1 VKRLAL
7 VLPLSFLVAAGCSTS
22 PKAEAPPA
30 TAKVEPGTPT
40 PEMIEKERQLK
51 MQARSLI
58 GLPISESEE
67 QPQAREAWLV
77 FDDAATGKKLQRIP
91 KHPTFRVVDGE
102 LRNMVLGGTIR
113 GIPLVREDEAYY
125 YVEAPKPAGPADTA
139 AEAPSEDLQLRQIVE
154 FPPAEYEAVVPARSR
169 KKLRLEEN
177 SVGLPTSGFW
187 RNNMAVAD
195 LDGDGRPE
203 LITPPPRLA
212 VGGFRIFRFD
222 GSRWALVEPQLDEE
236 EGVGFAYGGVAVGDM
251 DGDGKLDVLAA
262 GHGSGPVVAFNK
274 GNFHFRVEMRGLPRE
289 MSSRALAVGDLNG
302 DGRLDVVALS
312 DSPEATPP
320 RDPRSRPKQGDP
332 GQLQAPSAFG
342 YQKGRD
348 LRVFL
353 ATPEGK
359 YEENLQGLDFSCFG
373 YSLEMTAPARDGGLP
388 FFTTGCRARGGRVIL
403 FEWDAE
409 KKASVRRGGNI
420 VEGYGFHSGVA
431 MGTFAGKPAAFV
443 SYFKGTPRGAVRTM
457 TGNGLSIYYREG
469 ADWKRKRLV
478 KVVDEKG
485 DIESAGVGVGD
496 LDGDG
501 LDDVAWADGYTG
513 RIRVLFQTP
522 GGEFEEMDPALQPRF
537 VNQSMA
543 VKIVDVDGDGRKD
556 LVFMY
561 ENRSTDPT
569 RAGGLRYFRNLA
581 PQ

>member
-1 VKRLAL
+1 MKRLVL
-7 VLPLSFLVAAGCSTS
+7 VLPLSFLVAAGCSSS

-30 TAKVEPGTPT
+30 AAKAEPGTPS
-40 PEMIEKERQLK
+40 PEMVEKERQLEV
-51 MQARSLI
+51 QAR
-58 GLPISESEE
+58 GLMGVGPSDAEDRAHAPE
-67 QPQAREAWLV
+67 PWLV

-91 KHPTFRVVDGE
+91 KHPTFRVVNGE
-102 LRNMVLGGTIR
+102 LRNMVLGYEIR
-113 GIPLVREDEAYY
+113 GIPLVREDEGFY
-125 YVEAPKPAGPADTA
+125 YVEAPKPAGPAAAT
-139 AEAPSEDLQLRQIVE
+139 AEAPSEDLQLQRIVE
-154 FPPAEYEAVVPARSR
+154 YPPAEYEAATPARSP

-177 SVGLPTSGFW
+177 SEGLPKSGFW
-187 RNNMAVAD
+187 RNNMAIAD
-195 LDGDGRPE
+195 LEGDGRLE

-222 GSRWALVEPQLDEE
+222 GTRWDLIEPQLDLE
-236 EGVGFAYGGVAVGDM
+236 EGAGFAYGGVAVGDM
-251 DGDGKLDVLAA
+251 DGDGKPDILAA

-274 GNFHFRVEMRGLPRE
+274 GGFRFRVESRGLPRE

-312 DSPEATPP
+312 DTPESTPP
-320 RDPRSRPKQGDP
+320 RDQRSRPKQGEP
-332 GQLQAPSAFG
+332 GALRAPSDSG

-373 YSLEMTAPARDGGLP
+373 YSVELMAPARDGGLP
-388 FFTTGCRARGGRVIL
+388 FFTTGCRARGGRTIL

-409 KKASVRRGGNI
+409 KKASVRRGSDI
-420 VEGYGFHSGVA
+420 IEGYGFHSGTA
-431 MGTFAGKPAAFV
+431 MGTYAGKPAVFV
-443 SYFKGTPRGAVRTM
+443 AYFKGTPRGAVRTM

-469 ADWKRKRLV
+469 ADWKRKRIV

-485 DIESAGVGVGD
+485 DVESQGVGVGD

-501 LDDVAWADGYTG
+501 LDDVAWGDVYTG
-513 RIRVLFQTP
+513 RIRIFFQTP
-522 GGEFEEMDPALQPRF
+522 RGEFEEMDPALEPKF

-561 ENRSTDPT
+561 EYRSTDRT
-569 RAGGLRYFRNLA
+569 RAGGLRFFRNLA
-581 PQ
+581 PR